1 MTCLKDIRKI
11 DETELEMFIKS
22 TIRKHNLLITKIT
35 NKKNPETLCFT
46 LIRKYSQQLITNAD
60 RQGHNKQAIRLGGL
74 LLYIHKNRL
83 YRM

>member
-1 MTCLKDIRKI
+1 MMNVI
-11 DETELEMFIKS
+11 S
-22 TIRKHNLLITKIT
+22 
-35 NKKNPETLCFT
+35 FT

-60 RQGHNKQAIRLGGL
+60 RQGHNKQAIHLGGL